1 MTGKMTISVFLK
13 LVEIQTKLA
22 SLFPFLIG
30 VLFSMVYFKVFNLGN
45 TLIFFVGMLLFDMT
59 TTAIN
64 NFMDY
69 KKAKNDTYKYET
81 NIVGQAGL
89 AEAQVSQLIFTM
101 LGLSAVIGGLL
112 VYKTGWLMLIMGGLC
127 CFIGVFY
134 TFGPVP
140 LSRMPLGEIFSGVT
154 MGLGIFMMTIY
165 VNAYDL
171 KFLFLDIQNW
181 QFMIYGDLK
190 LLLAIGWASLPMVFT
205 IANIMLANN
214 LCDLEED
221 IANHRYTLPFYIGK
235 ANGVKLFNSLMYG
248 CYAVSLIGVL
258 FNVYHWS
265 MLIVFA
271 TLPLV
276 HKNLSVFNQEQVK
289 SRTFAISLKN
299 LVIFNTAQ
307 IIGLLLSLLL
317 TK

>member
-30 VLFSMVYFKVFNLGN
+30 VLFSMVYFKAFNLGN

-235 ANGVKLFNSLMYG
+235 ENGVKLFNSLMYG

>member
-1 MTGKMTISVFLK
+1 MTISVFLK

-30 VLFSMVYFKVFNLGN
+30 TLFAMFYFKAFNLTN
-45 TLIFFVGMLLFDMT
+45 TLIFFVGMLVFDMT

-69 KKAKNDTYKYET
+69 KKAKDKTYKYET

-89 AEAQVSQLIFTM
+89 GEQQVTRLIISMLIF
-101 LGLSAVIGGLL
+101 SAIIGGIL
-112 VYKTGWLMLIMGGLC
+112 VYRTGWLMLVMGGIC

-140 LSRMPLGEIFSGVT
+140 LSRMPLGEIFSGGT

-165 VNAYDL
+165 VNAFQT
-171 KFLFLDIQNW
+171 KFFFLDISNW
-181 QFMIYGDLK
+181 EIFVYGDLK
-190 LLLAIGWASLPMVFT
+190 LLLSIVWASLPMVFT

-221 IANHRYTLPFYIGK
+221 INNHRYTLPFYIGK
-235 ANGVKLFNSLMYG
+235 ENGVKLFSILMYS
-248 CYAVSLIGVL
+248 CYAVIVLGVV
-258 FNVYHWS
+258 FNVYHWA
-265 MLIVFA
+265 MLIVLG
-271 TLPLV
+271 TVPLV
-276 HKNLSVFNQEQVK
+276 SKNVQQFNEKQVK
-289 SRTFAISLKN
+289 TETFAISLKN
-299 LVIFNTAQ
+299 LVIFNGAQ
-307 IIGLLLSLLL
+307 IVGLVLSLILV
-317 TK
+317 K

>member
-1 MTGKMTISVFLK
+1 MTVSVFLK

-22 SLFPFLIG
+22 SVFPFVIG
-30 VLFSMVYFKVFNLGN
+30 VLFSMFYFNSFKWDN
-45 TLIFFVGMLLFDMT
+45 TLIFLFGMLIFDMT

-89 AEAQVSQLIFTM
+89 KEQQVSRLIFSM
-101 LGLSAVIGGLL
+101 LAVSALVGGVL
-112 VYKTGWLMLIMGGLC
+112 VYRTGWLMLIMGGLC

-165 VNAYDL
+165 VNTYDL
-171 KFLFLDIQNW
+171 KFFFLDISNW
-181 QFMIYGDLK
+181 QFSVVGQIK
-190 LLLAIGWASLPMVFT
+190 PLLAIVWASLPMIFT

-221 IANHRYTLPFYIGK
+221 IENHRYTLPFYIGRK
-235 ANGVKLFNSLMYG
+235 NGVTLFNVLMYG
-248 CYAVSLIGVL
+248 CYVTIVVGVL
-258 FNVYHWS
+258 FSVYHWS
-265 MLIVFA
+265 MLIVFV

-276 HKNLSVFNQEQVK
+276 IKNLKAFNLEQVK
-289 SRTFAISLKN
+289 SKTFVISLKN
-299 LVIFNTAQ
+299 LMLFNGAQ
-307 IIGLLLSLLL
+307 IVGLVLGLMFS
-317 TK
+317 K

>member
-1 MTGKMTISVFLK
+1 MSISVFLK

-30 VLFSMVYFKVFNLGN
+30 VLFSMVYFHSFQWET
-45 TLIFFVGMLLFDMT
+45 TLIFFIGMLVFDMT

-64 NFMDY
+64 NFMDF
-69 KKAKNDTYKYET
+69 KKAKNDDYKYQT

-89 AEAQVSQLIFTM
+89 KEAQVSRLIILM
-101 LGLSAVIGGLL
+101 LVFSAL
-112 VYKTGWLMLIMGGLC
+112 VGAYLTYKTGWLMLIMGGIC
-127 CFIGVFY
+127 CFVGVFY
-134 TFGPVP
+134 TYGPVP
-140 LSRMPLGEIFSGVT
+140 LSRMPLGEVFSGVV

-165 VNAYDL
+165 VNTYELQFFYLAID
-171 KFLFLDIQNW
+171 NW
-181 QFMIYGDLK
+181 QFVVHGDIK
-190 LLLAIGWASLPMVFT
+190 PLLAIIWASLPMIFT

-235 ANGVKLFNSLMYG
+235 QNGVNLFNLLMYS
-248 CYAVSLIGVL
+248 CYVTIILGVA
-258 FNVYHWS
+258 FGVYHWS
-265 MLIVFA
+265 MLIVLI

-276 HKNLSVFNQEQVK
+276 MKNLKKFNEEQVK
-289 SRTFAISLKN
+289 NKTFVISLKN
-299 LVIFNTAQ
+299 LIVFNSAQ
-307 IIGLLLSLLL
+307 IIGLLLGLLL

>member
-1 MTGKMTISVFLK
+1 MTISTFFK

-30 VLFSMVYFKVFNLGN
+30 VLFSMVYFQSFNWET
-45 TLIFFVGMLLFDMT
+45 TLIFFAGMLVFDMT

-64 NFMDY
+64 NFMDF
-69 KKAKNDTYKYET
+69 KKAKNDEYKYQT

-89 AEAQVSQLIFTM
+89 KEKEVSRLITIMLIF
-101 LGLSAVIGGLL
+101 SALVGGYLT
-112 VYKTGWLMLIMGGLC
+112 YATGWLMLIMGGAC

-140 LSRMPLGEIFSGVT
+140 LSRMPLGEVFSGVV

-165 VNAYDL
+165 VNTYDL
-171 KFLFLDIQNW
+171 QFFYLAIDNW
-181 QFMIYGDLK
+181 QFVIHGDIK
-190 LLLAIGWASLPMVFT
+190 PLLAIVWASLPMIFT

-235 ANGVKLFNSLMYG
+235 ENGVKLFNLLMYG
-248 CYAVSLIGVL
+248 CYATITIGVV

-265 MLIVFA
+265 MLIVFL

-276 HKNLSVFNQEQVK
+276 VKNLRLFNVEQVK
-289 SRTFAISLKN
+289 SKTFVISLKN
-299 LVIFNTAQ
+299 LVALNSAQ
-307 IIGLLLSLLL
+307 IVGLLLSLIF

>member
-1 MTGKMTISVFLK
+1 MTFSVFLK

-22 SLFPFLIG
+22 SLIPFVIG
-30 VLFSMVYFKVFNLGN
+30 VLFSMFYFEAFDVIN
-45 TLIFFVGMLLFDMT
+45 TLIFFVGMLVFDMT

-69 KKAKNDTYKYET
+69 KKAKSDDYKYET

-89 AEAQVSQLIFTM
+89 GEKQVSRLIIGMLIF
-101 LGLSAVIGGLL
+101 SALIGAIL
-112 VYKTGWLMLIMGGLC
+112 VYRTGWLMLVMGGIC

-140 LSRMPLGEIFSGVT
+140 LSRMPLGEIFSGGT

-165 VNAYDL
+165 VNAFQT
-171 KFLFLDIQNW
+171 KFFFLEIANW
-181 QFMIYGDLK
+181 EFSLSGDLRV
-190 LLLAIGWASLPMVFT
+190 LIAIVWASLPMVFT

-221 IANHRYTLPFYIGK
+221 YANHRYTLPFYIGRE
-235 ANGVKLFNSLMYG
+235 NGVKLFNVLMYS
-248 CYAVSLIGVL
+248 CYVTIGVGVL
-258 FNVYHWS
+258 FGVYHWS
-265 MLIVFA
+265 MLIVLV

-276 HKNLSVFNQEQVK
+276 YKNLQLFNEKQVK
-289 SRTFAISLKN
+289 RETFAISLKN
-299 LVIFNTAQ
+299 LVIFNGAQ
-307 IIGLLLSLLL
+307 IVGLILSLILS
-317 TK
+317 